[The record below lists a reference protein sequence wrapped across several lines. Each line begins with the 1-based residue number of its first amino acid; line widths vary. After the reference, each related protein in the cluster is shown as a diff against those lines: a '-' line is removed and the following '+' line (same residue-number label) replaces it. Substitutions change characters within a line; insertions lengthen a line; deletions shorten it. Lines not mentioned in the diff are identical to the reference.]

1 LNYQSIN
8 SMQAK
13 SIKGRSPEAIQ
24 SALEHAVSDTFTP
37 TLAIVFLSIKQDRE
51 AICNVLSRY
60 NVAIFGATTNGEFID
75 EEYEIGTAAILLL
88 DTNPQFFF
96 IQFAELNDGADRQ
109 TSSGLAKNALT
120 RFKNPAFLTT
130 GSSLET
136 DIEEMVWGFTDVLG
150 HEATIA
156 GGMAGDDTTFTKQYV
171 FTNGKSSDRG
181 IVCLVFDQDKII
193 MKARAVHGW
202 KAVGTEKTVTKSSGN
217 RVFTIDNIPALDL
230 CLKYSG
236 LPIDHPNLPLE
247 LVTNFPLQLQG
258 EKHNAVMR
266 PAYDIVWEDHSLL
279 TSGKFPEGSKVRFSL
294 PPDFDV
300 VEKVVEEN
308 KNMRE
313 TEMAEADA
321 LLIYNCGGRLLSLGP
336 LIGEE
341 IKGMNEVWKAPMVGM
356 FSHAE
361 IGPTLNG
368 HVRMHNLT
376 TCWVVLKER
385 E

>member
-1 LNYQSIN
+1 
-8 SMQAK
+8 MKAK
-13 SIKGRSPEAIQ
+13 SIKGKSPGEIQ
-24 SALEHAVSDTFTP
+24 SALHNACADGFTP
-37 TLAIVFLSIKQDRE
+37 TLAIVFLSVKQDRE
-51 AICNVLSRY
+51 TICNLLDK
-60 NVAIFGATTNGEFID
+60 NDIAIFGATTNGEFID
-75 EEYEIGTAAILLL
+75 ENYEIGTTAILLF
-88 DTNPQFFF
+88 DTNPQYFF
-96 IQFAELNDGADRQ
+96 IQFAELSNEADRQ
-109 TSSGLAKNALT
+109 ITTGLAKNALT
-120 RFKNPAFLTT
+120 KFKNPAFLIT

-136 DIEEMVWGFTDVLG
+136 DIEEMIWGFTDVVG
-150 HEATIA
+150 PDATIA
-156 GGMAGDDTTFTKQYV
+156 GAMAGDDTSFTKQYV

-193 MKARAVHGW
+193 MKARATHGW
-202 KAVGTEKTVTKSSGN
+202 KAVGTEKTVTKSKGN

-258 EKHNAVMR
+258 ENHNAVMR

-300 VEKVVEEN
+300 IEKVVEEN
-308 KNMRE
+308 KNMKE

-341 IKGMNEVWKAPMVGM
+341 IKGMNMVWNAPMAGM

-361 IGPTLNG
+361 IGPTLHGN
-368 HVRMHNLT
+368 VRMHNLT
-376 TCWVVLKER
+376 TCWVVLKEK
-385 E
+385 